1 MPRTQPD
8 AVTPAPRHIM
18 QGAEASA
25 RILDA
30 VETLFYQEGARM
42 VGIDAVVK
50 LAGVNKMSLYRQ
62 FGSKDELLRR
72 YLLRRD
78 EKFFALFE
86 ASVAQHPDDAQS
98 ALLQFFIDLQA
109 RATRPGYRGCPFV
122 NAAAEFPDP
131 DHAVRRQIADNKH
144 RLLQRLIDL
153 ARQAGAKQPETLAK
167 ALAVLIEGA
176 YTASQTYGAADAPL
190 DALPATAQI
199 LIESYCPAQ

>member
-1 MPRTQPD
+1 MSRTPPD
-8 AVTPAPRHIM
+8 LPSPTPRHIM

-86 ASVAQHPDDAQS
+86 ASVAQHPDNAEA
-98 ALLQFFIDLQA
+98 ALLQIFIDLQT
-109 RATRPGYRGCPFV
+109 RTTRPDYRGCPFV
-122 NAAAEFPDP
+122 NAAAEFPDR
-131 DHAVRRQIADNKH
+131 DHAVRKQIADNKH
-144 RLLQRLIDL
+144 RLLQRLIQL
-153 ARQAGAKQPETLAK
+153 ARQAGAKQPEALAK
-167 ALAVLIEGA
+167 SLALLIEGA
-176 YTASQTYGAADAPL
+176 YTASQTYGAEDAPL
-190 DALPATAQI
+190 ELLPATAKI
-199 LIESYCPAQ
+199 LIESYCRAE